1 LVSTVLRIATMY
13 SSRNSALLARRVL
26 LLAPL
31 LSALLLLQ
39 VVLALVLVLVLVL
52 ALLLLTEL
60 ELLVSVSGFKKVKTC
75 SSRRIQ
81 ARARDCRPGELVK
94 REGVRFL

>member
-1 LVSTVLRIATMY
+1 MY

-26 LLAPL
+26 LLASL
-31 LSALLLLQ
+31 LSALLLLW
-39 VVLALVLVLVLVL
+39 VVLALAL

-60 ELLVSVSGFKKVKTC
+60 ELLVSVSGFKKVKTR

-81 ARARDCRPGELVK
+81 ARARDCRSGELVK

>member
-1 LVSTVLRIATMY
+1 
-13 SSRNSALLARRVL
+13 
-26 LLAPL
+26 
-31 LSALLLLQ
+31 
-39 VVLALVLVLVLVL
+39 VVLELVLVLVL

-60 ELLVSVSGFKKVKTC
+60 ELLVSVSGFKKVKTR

-81 ARARDCRPGELVK
+81 ARARDCRSGELVK